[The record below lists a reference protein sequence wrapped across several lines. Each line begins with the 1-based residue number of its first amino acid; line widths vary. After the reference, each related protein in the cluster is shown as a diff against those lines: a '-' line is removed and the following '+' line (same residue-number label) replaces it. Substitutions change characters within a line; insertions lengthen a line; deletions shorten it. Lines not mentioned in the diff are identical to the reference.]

1 MLKGKMEFRL
11 GSEHRVR
18 GRGDIVVIPGGAEH
32 EAWSTR
38 MSSISSHLRATTS
51 SSAADPPT

>member
-38 MSSISSHLRATTS
+38 MSSISS
-51 SSAADPPT
+51 